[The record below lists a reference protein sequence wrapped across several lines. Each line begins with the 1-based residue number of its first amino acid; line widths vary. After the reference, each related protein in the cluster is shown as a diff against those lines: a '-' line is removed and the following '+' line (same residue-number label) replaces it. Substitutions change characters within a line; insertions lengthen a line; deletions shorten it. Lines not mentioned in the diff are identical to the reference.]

1 MFDTGECFREVDRA
15 DVQRSTPLTTTLLQY
30 SVHHEVIVTS
40 MVGPETLPD
49 LEVVFSA
56 EKVRAGHT
64 KLWQTACIELAGCKS
79 ACNYL
84 HPLCHLFC
92 R

>member
-49 LEVVFSA
+49 LEVVF
-56 EKVRAGHT
+56 
-64 KLWQTACIELAGCKS
+64 
-79 ACNYL
+79 
-84 HPLCHLFC
+84 FC
-92 R
+92 REGASRAYKTVANSLYRTGRLQIGL